1 MSVRSQHTPWRLASV
16 CWFAAWSVFAA
27 APACSREVLLG
38 QIGETADL
46 AARPDPRADLEL
58 SAERLHYRST
68 QPLATAADPRAIQ
81 GADLDRDGQLDLVV
95 AHGAARL
102 VRSFLGGGD
111 GTFPRVYDTPCADV
125 ATAVAVADFNQ
136 DQRLD
141 LAVMLGTPG
150 RLQVLAGN
158 GDGTFT
164 AARDYSTGSGPLLAI
179 DLNGDGRVDVAVA
192 TASEVVVLW
201 SGALGVGFE
210 PLTPSRHP
218 IPSAATAL
226 AAGNLDR
233 DGFPDLVV
241 AMSPLPALHI
251 LSNNGSGGFRVRSP
265 MLLEPSQT
273 IALVALDG
281 SGVPSGV
288 VTGATT
294 LSILNNR
301 DGILV
306 QDLKL
311 AISYP
316 VGRDP
321 RFLASAD
328 LDRDGNF
335 DLVTSSGS
343 ENTLSILF
351 GSGAGDVQR
360 LGATLRIA
368 APAAALA
375 LADWNKDTI
384 PDVALVTATPPE
396 LHLLVGATQP

>member
-1 MSVRSQHTPWRLASV
+1 MSIARAYPGSRPAPPTPTPAS
-16 CWFAAWSVFAA
+16 AGSTAMAMS
-27 APACSREVLLG
+27 PATR
-38 QIGETADL
+38 
-46 AARPDPRADLEL
+46 
-58 SAERLHYRST
+58 
-68 QPLATAADPRAIQ
+68 
-81 GADLDRDGQLDLVV
+81 
-95 AHGAARL
+95 
-102 VRSFLGGGD
+102 
-111 GTFPRVYDTPCADV
+111 
-125 ATAVAVADFNQ
+125 
-136 DQRLD
+136 
-141 LAVMLGTPG
+141 
-150 RLQVLAGN
+150 
-158 GDGTFT
+158 
-164 AARDYSTGSGPLLAI
+164 
-179 DLNGDGRVDVAVA
+179 
-192 TASEVVVLW
+192 
-201 SGALGVGFE
+201 
-210 PLTPSRHP
+210 
-218 IPSAATAL
+218 ATAL
-226 AAGNLDR
+226 LTPEAVPDRSGPTSSRAA
-233 DGFPDLVV
+233 
-241 AMSPLPALHI
+241 
-251 LSNNGSGGFRVRSP
+251 
-265 MLLEPSQT
+265 
-273 IALVALDG
+273 
-281 SGVPSGV
+281 V

-328 LDRDGNF
+328 LDRDGNS

-396 LHLLVGATQP
+396 LHLLIGATQP